1 MATKLPTPL
10 NKKRLKAQDVA
21 PYVFIAPFFILFL
34 VFGVYPIGFSIVS
47 SFFNWRLIGNKPPE
61 FIGFDNYVN
70 VITVDPFFNSALVNT
85 VILLITGSL
94 LQHVIALPLV
104 ILLNS
109 KLVRAKELFKTA
121 FFLPYI
127 TSTVS
132 VVIIFG
138 NLFDTNFG
146 MINWILSF
154 FGQDPIRWGAEETG
168 IKVILSTI
176 LNWKF
181 IGWNTVIYL
190 AGLQAIPNELYEAAD
205 MDGART
211 FTKHWKITVPQLYP
225 IIFLAVSLSIIG
237 GMQIFEE
244 PFVLTG
250 GYDNMGGDNNSGLT
264 AAYYLMFTAFK
275 AYKIGKGSAIAWL
288 IFIAILGLNAINRS
302 ITKKYQD

>member
-1 MATKLPTPL
+1 MTTPL
-10 NKKRLKAQDVA
+10 ALRNRFRAQKWA
-21 PYVFIAPFFILFL
+21 PYVFISPFFILFL
-34 VFGVYPIGFSIVS
+34 VFGVYPIGYSIVS
-47 SFFNWRLIGNKPPE
+47 SFFNWKLIGKAPPV
-61 FIGFDNYVN
+61 FIGFDNYIN
-70 VITVDPFFNSALVNT
+70 VLTIDPFFVSAVANT

-94 LQHVIALPLV
+94 LQHVIALPLA
-104 ILLNS
+104 IMLNS
-109 KLVRAKELFKTA
+109 KLIKAKELFKTA

-146 MINWILSF
+146 MVNWILSW
-154 FGQDPIRWGAEETG
+154 FGQDPVRWGAEEEG
-168 IKVILSTI
+168 IKIILSTI
-176 LNWKF
+176 LNWKY
-181 IGWNTVIYL
+181 IGWNMVIYL
-190 AGLQAIPNELYEAAD
+190 AGLQAISSELYEAAD
-205 MDGART
+205 MDGAST
-211 FTKHWKITVPQLYP
+211 FRKHFSITIPQLYP

-250 GYDNMGGDNNSGLT
+250 GYDNMGGANNSGLT

-288 IFIAILGLNAINRS
+288 LFITILGLNAINRQV
-302 ITKKYQD
+302 TKKYDD

>member
-1 MATKLPTPL
+1 MTTPL
-10 NKKRLKAQDVA
+10 AQRNRFRAQKWA
-21 PYVFIAPFFILFL
+21 PYVFISPFFILFL
-34 VFGVYPIGFSIVS
+34 VFGVYPIGYSIVS
-47 SFFNWRLIGNKPPE
+47 SFFNWKLIGKAPPV
-61 FIGFDNYVN
+61 FIGFDNYIN
-70 VITVDPFFNSALVNT
+70 ILTIDPFFVSAVFNT
-85 VILLITGSL
+85 VFLLITGSL
-94 LQHVIALPLV
+94 LQHVIALPLA
-104 ILLNS
+104 IMLNS
-109 KLVRAKELFKTA
+109 KLIKAKELFKTA

-146 MINWILSF
+146 MINWILSW
-154 FGQDPIRWGAEETG
+154 FGMEPVRWGAEETG

-176 LNWKF
+176 LNWKY
-181 IGWNTVIYL
+181 IGWNMVIYL
-190 AGLQAIPNELYEAAD
+190 AGLQAISSELYEAAE
-205 MDGART
+205 MDGASTLR
-211 FTKHWKITVPQLYP
+211 KHISITIPQLYP

-250 GYDNMGGDNNSGLT
+250 GYDNMGGANNSGLT

-288 IFIAILGLNAINRS
+288 LFITILGLNAINRQV
-302 ITKKYQD
+302 TKKYDD